1 MSSVTESPASMLAA
15 GTSLRAS
22 GDRLGTV
29 AVKDCVAERPP
40 GSVAVTVMVGGSAGQ
55 GR

>member
-1 MSSVTESPASMLAA
+1 MTESPASMVAA
-15 GTSLRAS
+15 GTSPRAS
-22 GDRLGTV
+22 GDRLETV

-40 GSVAVTVMVGGSAGQ
+40 GSVAVTVMSAVPRAR